1 MSLSPDDRNTSR
13 VTQQSTRGVRSRPT
27 LKHRRTLYN
36 GETTRAWKRVD
47 MRDYSFR
54 LEKEEEQRSSSYDRF
69 NFSRGSR
76 DHSLGMLSE
85 FYNPGGSRWWAMR
98 RAGYA
103 SVVRAFRHVSLP
115 RIFVARVV
123 RHGDEPSST
132 AWRLHFSCEIRRTA
146 YSKESFWS
154 KRLHESQWS
163 GGYV

>member
-54 LEKEEEQRSSSYDRF
+54 LEKEEEQREIFFLRSFQLLERDR
-69 NFSRGSR
+69 
-76 DHSLGMLSE
+76 SLGMLSE